1 MLVWEESLAWGN
13 VESSMTDELFQKH
26 QLQENHAMALKSINH
41 PCVIMWGFLN
51 ECCSN
56 LPTSRP
62 LIKSLTEMLHNTD
75 PTRPVTYGSHQLTS
89 DCCLDLIDVISF
101 NTYPGWYREGTD
113 QFFDPTTVKTHLE
126 ELEKFASDKK
136 YKDKALLI
144 SEIGAE
150 AMPGLRGGHRWSEDY
165 QADLLVYVMQYVKNS
180 PRWSGALLWQYCDS
194 RTYISNASQFRSAGF
209 NFKGLVDSH
218 RQPKEA
224 FRRVTVLLKEYNEK
238 NKS

>member
-1 MLVWEESLAWGN
+1 
-13 VESSMTDELFQKH
+13 QKH

-144 SEIGAE
+144 SE
-150 AMPGLRGGHRWSEDY
+150 
-165 QADLLVYVMQYVKNS
+165 V
-180 PRWSGALLWQYCDS
+180 
-194 RTYISNASQFRSAGF
+194 TYIFLFLIASCIGGILVALWAKRLDKQCKNGRVMKVGGKIPANAQVA
-209 NFKGLVDSH
+209 
-218 RQPKEA
+218 E
-224 FRRVTVLLKEYNEK
+224 
-238 NKS
+238 